1 MSNKK
6 PAPAG
11 AEPEAKKP
19 RRRVVSAPRS
29 KQPKIQVNFRIRSD
43 LVIELDAAA
52 ERHHLS
58 RSHIV
63 VGAVE
68 RCLHDDLWRK
78 GARKGGASKVSL
90 VPPPELVEL
99 SNVLV
104 ALAFTVNELLGRRTK
119 AKHEQ
124 ASRHYLDAVLL
135 LQRVRE
141 DLGC

>member
-6 PAPAG
+6 PATAG
-11 AEPEAKKP
+11 AGSVAKPP

-29 KQPKIQVNFRIRSD
+29 KQPKTQVNFRIRKD
-43 LVIELDAAA
+43 LGIKLDDAA

-58 RSHIV
+58 RSQIM

-68 RCLHDDLWRK
+68 RCIHDDVWRK
-78 GARKGGASKVSL
+78 GARKGVASKVSL

-99 SNVLV
+99 SNVLLQ
-104 ALAFTVNELLGRRTK
+104 LAFTVDELLARKTK
-119 AKHEQ
+119 VTLDKAN
-124 ASRHYLDAVLL
+124 RHYADAVLR

>member
-6 PAPAG
+6 PALAG
-11 AEPEAKKP
+11 VQPNVKKP
-19 RRRVVSAPRS
+19 RRQVVSAPRS
-29 KQPKIQVNFRIRSD
+29 KQPKTHINFRIRKD
-43 LVIELDAAA
+43 LGMELEAAA
-52 ERHHLS
+52 QRHHLS
-58 RSHIV
+58 RSHIL

-104 ALAFTVNELLGRRTK
+104 ALAFTVNELLGRKTK
-119 AKHEQ
+119 AKLDQ
-124 ASRHYLDAVLL
+124 ASRHYLDAVHR